1 MTPTTISALSTVSL
15 ALVVALVGA
24 AMAWRSY
31 GRRVAAS
38 DRVDVVVAQTE
49 ITTVKPTR
57 RIAAIS
63 GADLPYRV
71 SIRSVARQAAPYHTR
86 PVERAVSLSPGQSSA
101 AVPLVLAARR
111 PGVAKQSTRIER
123 RLAVVR

>member
-1 MTPTTISALSTVSL
+1 
-15 ALVVALVGA
+15 
-24 AMAWRSY
+24 
-31 GRRVAAS
+31 
-38 DRVDVVVAQTE
+38 VDVVVAQTE

>member
-86 PVERAVSLSPGQSSA
+86 PVERAVSLSPA
-101 AVPLVLAARR
+101 AVPLVHAARR